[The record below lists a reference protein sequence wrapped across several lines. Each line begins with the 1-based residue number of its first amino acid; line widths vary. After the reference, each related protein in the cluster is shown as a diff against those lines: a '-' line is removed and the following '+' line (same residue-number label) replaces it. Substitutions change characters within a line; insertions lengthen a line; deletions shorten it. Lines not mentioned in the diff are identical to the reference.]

1 MKSPS
6 NMWKVAFV
14 VIAALAVVVAISS
27 VPSSAGNGRAHS
39 ELPSAVATEGPTQDE
54 ARQMQAELTRRL
66 SGELPP
72 SALESAIRIQIPSEE
87 IALVDHGPRSV
98 TPLKIGVV
106 KPLTPGVEVSGL
118 TRGDDNRPRQGPGAP
133 ATPTAD
139 GGFTWAIAV
148 RSDEAGAVR
157 LHVEGMSLPRNA
169 EMYFYSLDGQ
179 AYGPYRNSGPNG
191 TGEFWTT
198 TVFGTE
204 GILQVRL
211 AAPVSSADLA
221 AVAFKLTEA
230 GFITRKGAGEIIL
243 TPDAPPTP
251 GICGNATCIVDA
263 NCYANAN
270 DIKDAI
276 AKMDWIQ
283 GAFIYTCTGGLLND
297 TNPLQNNFFLTA
309 NHCVSK
315 NNNAANVNFYWRFRT
330 NTCNGTCP
338 SNNGWPY
345 ITSGSTVSA
354 TNRKGDFT
362 LLHLNSN
369 PPAGSVYLGWTS
381 APVANSNGTAMRR
394 VSNPDFGTQ
403 VYSEHSVDT
412 SAPTCS
418 GWPRGERIY
427 SRDTLGGI
435 DGGSSGSPVTN
446 STNQVVG
453 QLSGTCGTDP
463 AATCKSGPGQSNAT
477 VDGAFAF
484 YFNTVRP
491 ILAP

>member
-6 NMWKVAFV
+6 KTWKIAFL
-14 VIAALAVVVAISS
+14 VIAALAVVIAISA
-27 VPSSAGNGRAHS
+27 VPSSAGNGRAYP
-39 ELPSAVATEGPTQDE
+39 ELPSAVSTEGPTQDD
-54 ARQMQAELTRRL
+54 ARAMQADLTRRL

-72 SALESAIRIQIPSEE
+72 SALESAIKIQIPAEE
-87 IALVDHGPRSV
+87 IGLVDNGKD

-118 TRGDDNRPRQGPGAP
+118 SRGQDNQPRQGPSAP

-139 GGFTWAIAV
+139 GGFTWAVAI
-148 RSDEAGAVR
+148 RSEEAGAIRV
-157 LHVEGMSLPRNA
+157 HVEGMSLPRNA
-169 EMYFYSLDGQ
+169 EMYFYALDGQ
-179 AYGPYRNSGPNG
+179 AYGPYKSSGPNG
-191 TGEFWTT
+191 TGEFWTS

-204 GILQVRL
+204 GVLQVRL
-211 AAPVSSADLA
+211 SAPVTAADLA
-221 AVAFKLTEA
+221 AVAFKATEA
-230 GFITRKGAGEIIL
+230 GFITRKGAGQIIP
-243 TPDAPPTP
+243 TPDAPPPP

-270 DIKDAI
+270 GIKDAI
-276 AKMDWIQ
+276 AKMEWIQ

-297 TNPLQNNFFLTA
+297 SNPSSDSFFLTA
-309 NHCVSK
+309 NHCLSK
-315 NNNAANVNFYWRFRT
+315 NNTAANVNFYWRFRT

-345 ITSGSTVSA
+345 QSSGSSIAA

-362 LLHLNSN
+362 LLRLSSAQA
-369 PPAGSVYLGWTS
+369 PPSGSVYLGWTS

-394 VSNPDFGTQ
+394 VSNPQFGTQ

-412 SAPTCS
+412 GAPTCS

-435 DGGSSGSPVTN
+435 DGGSSGSPITN
-446 STNQVVG
+446 TSNQVVG
-453 QLSGTCGTDP
+453 QLSGTCGSSP
-463 AATCKSGPGQSNAT
+463 SSTCSSGPGGANAT

-484 YFNTVRP
+484 YFATVQP